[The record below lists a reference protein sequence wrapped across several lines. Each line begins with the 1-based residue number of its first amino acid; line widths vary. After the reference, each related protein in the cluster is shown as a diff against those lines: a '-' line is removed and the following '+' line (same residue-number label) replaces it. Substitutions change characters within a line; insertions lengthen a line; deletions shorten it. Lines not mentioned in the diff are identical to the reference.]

1 MIDAI
6 VILCGQVMTV
16 QREDVPTIVTE
27 TTACADPEFANVR
40 KILFV
45 SFIHHSLIRKKTS
58 TGNVG
63 FKGVSCAKP
72 SCHGSNDC
80 SSHGRCVL
88 SGEDQG
94 AFCECQEGYT
104 GPACLEPD
112 CINCQNGV
120 CDNSVSPPICRCDEG
135 FKGQFCDEKKC
146 PNDCSGHG
154 VCAEGLCTCYNSYYG
169 TDCSKRST
177 CGDQCSAHGKCV
189 GSYCACSDGWFGR
202 DCMYTDRF
210 EQNLGASTC
219 PGACSGHGVCI
230 DSKCHCDNTHTGKAC
245 DEKKCPQ
252 AHFCA
257 RPCCGRGVCVEGECT
272 CLYGTSGDSCE
283 IDASETCKD
292 DCTGP
297 DHGVCMKGKCHCISP
312 YQGESCAEVTCP
324 FDCHNRTY

>member
-1 MIDAI
+1 
-6 VILCGQVMTV
+6 
-16 QREDVPTIVTE
+16 
-27 TTACADPEFANVR
+27 
-40 KILFV
+40 
-45 SFIHHSLIRKKTS
+45 
-58 TGNVG
+58 
-63 FKGVSCAKP
+63 
-72 SCHGSNDC
+72 
-80 SSHGRCVL
+80 
-88 SGEDQG
+88 
-94 AFCECQEGYT
+94 
-104 GPACLEPD
+104 
-112 CINCQNGV
+112 
-120 CDNSVSPPICRCDEG
+120 
-135 FKGQFCDEKKC
+135 
-146 PNDCSGHG
+146 
-154 VCAEGLCTCYNSYYG
+154 
-169 TDCSKRST
+169 
-177 CGDQCSAHGKCV
+177 
-189 GSYCACSDGWFGR
+189 
-202 DCMYTDRF
+202 MYTDRF

-245 DEKKCPQ
+245 DEKKCAQ